1 MYISSEQLKQ
11 DLINVGVCAGD
22 TLMVHASLRA
32 LGPIDGRA
40 EALVRTVLS
49 VLGNQ
54 GTLVAYVDF
63 EPTPDIPY
71 FDPQRSPASQEFG
84 VLVEVVRTWPGA
96 VRSLN
101 PGASMVAI
109 GAQAEWLCHGHPLN
123 YGYGPGSPLSKL
135 VEIGGKIL
143 LLGSDLNNV
152 TILHYAEH
160 CARLPNKRVIQR
172 TDRML
177 VDETVVDVGIEEFD
191 TSALVIDAM
200 PTDYFAQ
207 ITQEFVDARY
217 AHTGRVGNA
226 PSILLPA
233 PEFVSFA
240 IAKME
245 REFGG

>member
-1 MYISSEQLKQ
+1 
-11 DLINVGVCAGD
+11 
-22 TLMVHASLRA
+22 MVHASLRA

-84 VLVEVVRTWPGA
+84 FLVEVIRTWPGA

-101 PGASMVAI
+101 PGASIVAI
-109 GAQAEWLCHGHPLN
+109 GTQAEWLCHGHPIN
-123 YGYGPGSPLSKL
+123 YGYGPGSPFSKL

-177 VDETVVDVGIEEFD
+177 VDETVVDVDIEEFD
-191 TSALVIDAM
+191 TSELVIDAM

-207 ITQEFVDARY
+207 ITQEFVEARICSDWQ
-217 AHTGRVGNA
+217 GRQCILNSSPSARICILCDRKNGTRIWWVSGSISAGHSSTLLVGIN
-226 PSILLPA
+226 
-233 PEFVSFA
+233 F
-240 IAKME
+240 
-245 REFGG
+245 